1 MLPYLRDQ
9 LPCCRD
15 TGRAC
20 IVTGKHAGDFPDM
33 VFFAQSP
40 DLGDRAAIFFFL
52 IDEVMVICAG
62 GRLWQMSNAEHLTAA
77 AEFTYFRCYL
87 QGLSVQLI
95 PTSIS
100 SKNHRPS
107 FD

>member
-40 DLGDRAAIFFFL
+40 DLGDRAAIFTFL
-52 IDEVMVICAG
+52 
-62 GRLWQMSNAEHLTAA
+62 
-77 AEFTYFRCYL
+77 
-87 QGLSVQLI
+87 
-95 PTSIS
+95 
-100 SKNHRPS
+100 
-107 FD
+107 